1 MNHIAHLSLSSE
13 IRQFEHNLMKSALWF
28 ICLNPLISFT
38 KVHFVTHLVEME
50 EIELLFLCVYFRTN
64 LDVLYDSGL
73 MEQNM

>member
-1 MNHIAHLSLSSE
+1 MNRRRINHIAHLSLSSE

-50 EIELLFLCVYFRTN
+50 EIELLFFVCLFSHK
-64 LDVLYDSGL
+64 L
-73 MEQNM
+73 